1 MALDVSLLAQMLKG
15 YEEGEQKRKL
25 VTRDLLGGGGA
36 VLRSAEVDLELR
48 VPAGWERRL
57 DLLSGR
63 TYLQKRHHDP
73 VPIHRHDPNLTLP
86 PRSSATLFL
95 KQWAAATPLGHRSVC
110 TLEKVKSALERAG
123 REERPPA
130 ARLPDS
136 SPSPPSRSVA
146 TSSSSMAADRG
157 VDGRGPESPPAAMA
171 VAGCPVC
178 LLYVFVSVVDP
189 RCPRCAAHVPVQNEP
204 KKRPKFDLNSPTE
217 IHDGVD
223 DLN

>member
-15 YEEGEQKRKL
+15 YEEGEL

-36 VLRSAEVDLELR
+36 VLGSPEVDLELR
-48 VPAGWERRL
+48 VPAGWEFSIQL
-57 DLLSGR
+57 QSGR

-73 VPIHRHDPNLTLP
+73 VTSHRHDLNLTLP
-86 PRSSATLFL
+86 PRSSATHFL
-95 KQWAAATPLGHRSVC
+95 EQRAAATPLGHRSVC

-130 ARLPDS
+130 GRLPDS
-136 SPSPPSRSVA
+136 SPSPPSQSVA
-146 TSSSSMAADRG
+146 TSSSMAADRRE
-157 VDGRGPESPPAAMA
+157 DGHGRDPESLPAAMA

-178 LLYVFVSVVDP
+178 LLYVLVSAVDP
-189 RCPRCAAHVPVQNEP
+189 RCPRCAAHVPVHNEP
-204 KKRPKFDLNSPTE
+204 KKRPKFDLNQLD
-217 IHDGVD
+217 DGVD

>member
-15 YEEGEQKRKL
+15 YEEGEQKREL
-25 VTRDLLGGGGA
+25 VTRDLLGGGRA
-36 VLRSAEVDLELR
+36 VLGSAEVDLELR

-57 DLLSGR
+57 DLL
-63 TYLQKRHHDP
+63 KRHHDP
-73 VPIHRHDPNLTLP
+73 VPGHRHDLNLTLP

-95 KQWAAATPLGHRSVC
+95 EQWAAATPLGHRSVC

-130 ARLPDS
+130 ARGPDS
-136 SPSPPSRSVA
+136 SPSPPSWSIA
-146 TSSSSMAADRG
+146 TSSSMAADRG
-157 VDGRGPESPPAAMA
+157 EDGRGPESLPAAMA

-178 LLYVFVSVVDP
+178 LLYVLVSVVDP
-189 RCPRCAAHVPVQNEP
+189 RCPRCAAHVPIHNEP
-204 KKRPKFDLNSPTE
+204 KKRPKFDLNSPTQ
-217 IHDGVD
+217 IDDGVD